1 MDGYAPAY
9 MAHNIP
15 LLVVSG
21 LGSPPKDHTAFQ
33 EGWTRITSD
42 LPTLESADAQVL
54 LRHFADS
61 DARGLAW
68 NAREYEGRNKFR
80 VKAVGR
86 VIGQTHLGH
95 SYQSLKLN

>member
-9 MAHNIP
+9 VAHNIP

-21 LGSPPKDHTAFQ
+21 LGSSNDQTVFH
-33 EGWTRITSD
+33 EGWTRITSEV
-42 LPTLESADAQVL
+42 PALESADAQVL
-54 LRHFADS
+54 LKHFTDS

-68 NAREYEGRNKFR
+68 NAREHEGRNKFR

-86 VIGQTHLGH
+86 VIQQTHLSDSSH
-95 SYQSLKLN
+95 ISH